1 MKSILKTTISNSFS
15 NVIGDIRN
23 LTYRTTMQMFVDN
36 YYTNGFANKYWLVTS
51 CYARA
56 LSQAYGMLV
65 CCHGFI
71 KKNHKKFL

>member
-1 MKSILKTTISNSFS
+1 
-15 NVIGDIRN
+15 
-23 LTYRTTMQMFVDN
+23 MFVDN

-65 CCHGFI
+65 RCHGFI
-71 KKNHKKFL
+71 KQNHKKNL